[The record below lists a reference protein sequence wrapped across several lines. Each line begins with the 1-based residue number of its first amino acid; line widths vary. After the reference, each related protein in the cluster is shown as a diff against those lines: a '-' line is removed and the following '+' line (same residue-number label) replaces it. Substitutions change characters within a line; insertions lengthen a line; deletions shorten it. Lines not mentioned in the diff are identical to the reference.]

1 MNVLW
6 RDGVIKFSAVC
17 RKLRV
22 NRLAL
27 NPARKRFCV
36 DDAESWL
43 KSNNFLHC
51 VLSTLQKRHIQI
63 IKYNGY
69 RQHSLL
75 NESST
80 DNRDYKPKATAM
92 AVLLIS
98 ERITRES
105 VMHMEREGG
114 WH

>member
-1 MNVLW
+1 MMQSP
-6 RDGVIKFSAVC
+6 GS
-17 RKLRV
+17 RV
-22 NRLAL
+22 TISYTVSFQR
-27 NPARKRFCV
+27 
-36 DDAESWL
+36 
-43 KSNNFLHC
+43 
-51 VLSTLQKRHIQI
+51 LQKRHIQI